1 MDTPLLSS
9 LLHLHPSLSL
19 ALTDELEVLSSI
31 YSLTSPSL
39 SLSPCIPPYQLSITL
54 STSLSDSDDEEL
66 NIQLSIPH
74 SYPTSE
80 RPPQL
85 SLVNLY
91 IGPYA
96 VPTSLYTEVSNL
108 GKEEWDGRESLWEGV
123 EGVRELCR
131 VWMEG
136 RRERDGREEEKEVV
150 VVQEEVGSGEEE
162 VEMREERAEREVKEV
177 RVWRSE
183 VIVDRKSVSLDI
195 TGS

>member
-1 MDTPLLSS
+1 M
-9 LLHLHPSLSL
+9 
-19 ALTDELEVLSSI
+19 
-31 YSLTSPSL
+31 
-39 SLSPCIPPYQLSITL
+39 
-54 STSLSDSDDEEL
+54 
-66 NIQLSIPH
+66 
-74 SYPTSE
+74 
-80 RPPQL
+80 
-85 SLVNLY
+85 NLY

-150 VVQEEVGSGEEE
+150 VVEEEVGSGEEK

-183 VIVDRKSVSLDI
+183 VIVDRKSVSLDM